1 MKKSI
6 KYIAIIILMLST
18 QISSAQTLGSGIL
31 KKMSY
36 DFKNFDAI
44 SLSEFNAQVVVEV
57 GKPYAIDVDIDDNL
71 AKLLQVRLQGSTIVL
86 ELTGNENGKLYLE
99 KTNIK
104 IKICM
109 PTAVALEQKGNAN
122 VMINNLNAKKF
133 GLENNGNGNVTVA
146 GIADELEI
154 KKDGNGSVNASK
166 VLSKTAKV
174 KSNGNGDVAVNS
186 QISLVAHG
194 RGNGDII
201 QYGTGKIENLSTV
214 IGNGEVKKVKSMN

>member
-6 KYIAIIILMLST
+6 KYIAIFILVLST
-18 QISSAQTLGSGIL
+18 QISSAQLLGSGIL

-44 SLSEFNAQVVVEV
+44 SLSEFNAQVVVEI
-57 GKPYAIDVDIDDNL
+57 GKPYAIEVDIDDNL
-71 AKLLQVRLQGSTIVL
+71 VKLLQVRLQGSVLIL

-104 IKICM
+104 IKISM
-109 PTAVALEQKGNAN
+109 PSAVAFKQK
-122 VMINNLNAKKF
+122 
-133 GLENNGNGNVTVA
+133 GNGNVLINNLESKKFELENIGNGNITVV

-154 KKDGNGSVNASK
+154 KKDGNGSINTSK
-166 VLSKTAKV
+166 LISKTAKV
-174 KSNGNGDVAVNS
+174 KSIGNGNVSVNS

-194 RGNGDII
+194 WGNGDII
-201 QYGTGKIENLSTV
+201 QYGTGKIDNLSTV
-214 IGNGEVKKVKSMN
+214 IGNGEVKKARQ